1 METIVKQKND
11 WKNGDLISKT
21 VLTKMGYN
29 IDNYPA
35 DACFLGDIIGTY
47 SEDRETVCILLYDN
61 VKVEDLT
68 DLNKCILSKEQVK
81 EIAYTVKHLITDFG
95 MDVHTNTFKT
105 VKPFN
110 TLKITKPCNVHY

>member
-1 METIVKQKND
+1 MQTLTTTNAK
-11 WKNGDLISKT
+11 LISEK
-21 VLTKMGYN
+21 VLIKMGYKA
-29 IDNYPA
+29 DKYPA

-47 SEDRETVCILLYDN
+47 SEDRQTVCILLYDN
-61 VKVEDLT
+61 VKNEDLT

-95 MDVHTNTFKT
+95 TDVHSNTFKT

-110 TLKITKPCNVHY
+110 TLKITKPCNLHN